1 MTAIPRTSFVPHGF
15 VSVDQAAE
23 RLGVH
28 KQTILKW
35 LDRGEIPESKIPGSR
50 RRLISEASLE
60 RARRLVQ
67 Q

>member
-1 MTAIPRTSFVPHGF
+1 MTAIPRTSFVPRGY
-15 VSVDQAAE
+15 VSVEEAAE
-23 RLGVH
+23 RLGLHV
-28 KQTILKW
+28 QTVRQW
-35 LDRGEIPESKIPGSR
+35 LNSGKITESKIPGSR